1 MRSSSYG
8 VITGEGTLAQRRSG
22 EGAPDRVETEPIRY
36 GGPRAARQNGA
47 MAAEYASTDEF
58 RGASFLS
65 ADLSGAAFR
74 DCSLAG
80 VRITGSDIGGLHV
93 SGYTTDGAG
102 VFVDGVD
109 VSAYVRSELDRR
121 HPERPLL
128 RTARTAEDFRRVW
141 ETVDRLW
148 SQTLARVERMPVGV
162 RHERVDGEWSVAET
176 LRHLVFAVD
185 VWLGRM
191 VRGHDRPFHTAGLP
205 PTGYPA
211 AGAADMGIDLTARPS
226 YAESVAMHAER
237 GEQVR
242 RFLATV
248 SGAELAEIRTAAP
261 APAWGVE
268 SHTVRECLRVLLD
281 EFIEHR
287 RFAER
292 DIALLEARRQQ

>member
-1 MRSSSYG
+1 
-8 VITGEGTLAQRRSG
+8 
-22 EGAPDRVETEPIRY
+22 
-36 GGPRAARQNGA
+36 
-47 MAAEYASTDEF
+47 MAAEYASTDAF
-58 RGASFLS
+58 RGASFTD
-65 ADLSGAAFR
+65 ADLGGATFR

-80 VRITGSDIGGLHV
+80 VRITGSDIGGLRV

-109 VSAYVRSELDRR
+109 VTGFVRSELDRR
-121 HPERPLL
+121 HPERAFL
-128 RTARTAEDFRRVW
+128 REARTPADFRAVW

-148 SQTLARVERMPVGV
+148 SQTMARAERLPVGV

-191 VRGHDRPFHTAGLP
+191 VRGHDRPFHSAGLP

-211 AGAADMGIDLTARPS
+211 AGAADLGIDLTARPS
-226 YAESVAMHAER
+226 YAEAVAMHAER
-237 GEQVR
+237 GERVR
-242 RFLATV
+242 TFLATV
-248 SGAELAEIRTAAP
+248 TGAELAEIRTAAP

-268 SHTVRECLRVLLD
+268 SLTVRECLRVLLD
-281 EFIEHR
+281 EHIEHR

-292 DIALLEARRQQ
+292 DLAVLEARAADDR